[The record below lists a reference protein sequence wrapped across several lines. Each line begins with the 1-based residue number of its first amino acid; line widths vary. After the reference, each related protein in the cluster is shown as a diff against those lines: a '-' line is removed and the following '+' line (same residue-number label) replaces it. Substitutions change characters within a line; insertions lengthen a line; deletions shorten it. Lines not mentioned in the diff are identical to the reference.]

1 MLHSLSIRDLA
12 VVGKVDLS
20 IASGMSVI
28 TGETGAGKSILVDA
42 LALIAGGRG
51 DSGAVRTGAERTEIA
66 AEFDLSRLPLVQQ
79 WLQDQALDDEHN
91 CLLRRVV
98 RADGGSRGFINGR
111 AATLLQLRELAGL
124 LVEIHGHVATLTLN
138 SPPVNALTRTL
149 NDELTRALDQISEID
164 DIRAVVLTGAGKVF
178 CAGADLKGRAE
189 VIKGSGDL
197 PAHSRR
203 TRECFH
209 AIRECAKPVVI
220 AINGAALG
228 SGVAMAAS
236 ADILV
241 ASTATRLGLPE
252 VDVGLLGG
260 CRHAMRLFSHS
271 RLRRMALTG
280 MRVDGPELYRL
291 GIVEACVAPEDLMAT
306 AMEIAQT
313 IASKSPVST
322 RMGKHTLNVIED
334 MSLRDGYRYEQ
345 DMTAQIAKTDDAKE
359 AQAAFREK
367 RAPVFTG
374 R

>member
-1 MLHSLSIRDLA
+1 MNDLTQL
-12 VVGKVDLS
+12 KVTIDNYV
-20 IASGMSVI
+20 A
-28 TGETGAGKSILVDA
+28 ILTMD
-42 LALIAGGRG
+42 
-51 DSGAVRTGAERTEIA
+51 
-66 AEFDLSRLPLVQQ
+66 
-79 WLQDQALDDEHN
+79 
-91 CLLRRVV
+91 
-98 RADGGSRGFINGR
+98 
-111 AATLLQLRELAGL
+111 
-124 LVEIHGHVATLTLN
+124 

-149 NDELTRALDQISEID
+149 NDELTLALDRISEMD
-164 DIRAVVLTGAGKVF
+164 EVRAVVLTGAGKIF

-189 VIKGSGDL
+189 VIKGPGDL

-209 AIRECAKPVVI
+209 AIRECAKPVVV

-228 SGVAMAAS
+228 SGMAMIAS

-241 ASTATRLGLPE
+241 ASEKASVGLPE

-280 MRVDGPELYRL
+280 MRVNGAELLRL
-291 GIVEACVAPEDLMAT
+291 GIVEACTAPEDLMAT
-306 AMEIAQT
+306 ALEIATQ
-313 IASKSPVST
+313 IASKSPIST

-345 DMTAQIAKTDDAKE
+345 DMTAIIGKTDDAKE
-359 AQAAFREK
+359 AQLAFKEK
-367 RAPVFTG
+367 RTPQFKG

>member
-1 MLHSLSIRDLA
+1 MDDL
-12 VVGKVDLS
+12 
-20 IASGMSVI
+20 
-28 TGETGAGKSILVDA
+28 TQ
-42 LALIAGGRG
+42 LIY
-51 DSGAVRTGAERTEIA
+51 
-66 AEFDLSRLPLVQQ
+66 
-79 WLQDQALDDEHN
+79 
-91 CLLRRVV
+91 
-98 RADGGSRGFINGR
+98 
-111 AATLLQLRELAGL
+111 ELN
-124 LVEIHGHVATLTLN
+124 GHVAVLTLN

-149 NDELTRALDQISEID
+149 NDELTLALDRISEMD
-164 DIRAVVLTGAGKVF
+164 EVRAVVLTGAGKVF
-178 CAGADLKGRAE
+178 CAGADLKGRAS
-189 VIKGSGDL
+189 VIKGPGDL

-236 ADILV
+236 SDILV
-241 ASTATRLGLPE
+241 ASEKASLGLPE

-280 MRVDGPELYRL
+280 MRVGGAELYRL
-291 GIVEACVAPEDLMAT
+291 GIVEACTTPEELMPT
-306 AMEIAQT
+306 AMEIAQS

-345 DMTAQIAKTDDAKE
+345 DMTAQIARTDDARE

-367 RAPVFTG
+367 RTPKFTG
-374 R
+374 K